1 MANLIPDIN
10 NPTINSKTD
19 DHSTVDQ
26 SHNINVA
33 GDYVASNSNNSGMTK
48 KQNQPHPWWTAT
60 ICGVMILGL
69 GWFLDSRITEN
80 KITEK
85 DDFQEISHR
94 LDTMSAHSKDV
105 HESLVKS
112 IEQSKEQ
119 IEVAKE
125 QAKEGT
131 IWLLRDDIIK
141 SIDFFE
147 TTKMISSKQYKRL
160 KDEYDYYI
168 SIGGNHDVKERYDD
182 FCTKLL
188 VTRVIKILD
197 QQIPAGENYPK
208 R

>member
-1 MANLIPDIN
+1 MTNLIPDIN

-19 DHSTVDQ
+19 DHSSVDQ

-33 GDYVASNSNNSGMTK
+33 GDYVASNSNNSGMSK
-48 KQNQPHPWWTAT
+48 KQNQPHPWWTTA

-85 DDFQEISHR
+85 DDFQEISYC
-94 LDTMSAHSKDV
+94 LDAMSAHSKDI

-112 IEQSKEQ
+112 IEQTKEQ
-119 IEVAKE
+119 IKVAKD

-131 IWLLRDDIIK
+131 IWLLRDDILK

-197 QQIPAGENYPK
+197 QQTSTDENYPK